1 MTLVTARPGP
11 GLGDARRGPRRCRGG
26 GGRGDQLTAAVGDNR
41 RGLCGARFAAVRDA
55 VFRALVLGRIVE
67 PTSKLDTVR
76 VLGGL
81 GVDPPSR
88 VTFMVAATASC
99 SATTEHRSPRHA
111 FGTRP
116 GPAGLAWPLRRY
128 HPFFETP
135 REAKVRKVGMS
146 RNA

>member
-1 MTLVTARPGP
+1 M
-11 GLGDARRGPRRCRGG
+11 
-26 GGRGDQLTAAVGDNR
+26 
-41 RGLCGARFAAVRDA
+41 RDA

-116 GPAGLAWPLRRY
+116 GPAGLASSTLPPLRRD
-128 HPFFETP
+128 PETP